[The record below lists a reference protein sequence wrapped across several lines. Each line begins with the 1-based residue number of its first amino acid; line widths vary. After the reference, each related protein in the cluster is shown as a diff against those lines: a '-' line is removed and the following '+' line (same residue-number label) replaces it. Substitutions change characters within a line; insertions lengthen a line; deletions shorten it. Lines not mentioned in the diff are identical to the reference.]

1 MVKRRTGLS
10 STKLQSASLKV
21 YKPKSSMSKV
31 NVVNSSEFTFDWRSY
46 GIVNKP
52 IDQGECGACWA
63 FAAAA
68 AIEGQWALATG
79 QLVNSSVQQLIDCS
93 WSTGNEG
100 CAGGNML
107 GAFLYLGE
115 EKFVNGQDY
124 PYLGKDYVCLDGK
137 IKSKYGKVK
146 SIGFI
151 DSLNETQLALAVREI
166 GPITVAIDAGSP
178 YLMFYWEGI
187 YDDPD
192 CTTAVNHAVTI
203 VGYGTDSNG
212 QDYWIVKNSWG
223 SDWGDNGYIK
233 MRRGVNL
240 CGIAES
246 PIYAILS

>member
-1 MVKRRTGLS
+1 MIKRRTGLT
-10 STKLQSASLKV
+10 STKLESASLHL
-21 YKPKSSMSKV
+21 YKPSTKVSKV
-31 NVVNSSEFTFDWRSY
+31 KVTDEGGLSFDWRLY

-63 FAAAA
+63 FAASS
-68 AIEGQWALATG
+68 AIEGQWALSSGKLINA
-79 QLVNSSVQQLIDCS
+79 SVQQLVDCS

-100 CAGGNML
+100 CSGGNML
-107 GAFLYLGE
+107 SAFLYLGQQ
-115 EKFVNGQDY
+115 KFIDGKDY
-124 PYLGKDYVCLDGK
+124 PYLGKDYLCLDGQFK
-137 IKSKYGKVK
+137 VKYGQVN
-146 SIGFI
+146 SIGLI
-151 DSLNETQLALAVREI
+151 DPLNETQLALAVREI

-187 YDDPD
+187 YDDPY
-192 CTTAVNHAVTI
+192 CTTSVNHAVTI

-233 MRRGVNL
+233 MKRGVNL

-246 PIYAILS
+246 PIYPLL